1 MFKSNSKSIVIISL
15 VLLIY
20 FAAFGFLFSKSSNY
34 DGIFYYTDELLKALL
49 AAGTVA
55 ALTSIIFVFQ
65 DRVEQRGKKE
75 QEVFKVKIEFYS
87 KLIVT
92 LEAIEKDGD
101 VDAEE
106 LQTLFFLTMRSVM
119 FSSPEVFEAVVAYYD
134 LCKETSNENTAN
146 NRYKL
151 ITEIAER
158 ARNNLEVQDPIP
170 DHVRKE
176 FLAKLE
182 DIATHAFQMSE
193 ISKSERRQT
202 RSISEKRKIVNEYDN
217 YGDGRARWLKDTH
230 NIVPAYIATWRKQ
243 IKLNDSGND

>member
-34 DGIFYYTDELLKALL
+34 HGIFYYTDELLKALL

-101 VDAEE
+101 VDAE
-106 LQTLFFLTMRSVM
+106 
-119 FSSPEVFEAVVAYYD
+119 
-134 LCKETSNENTAN
+134 
-146 NRYKL
+146 
-151 ITEIAER
+151 
-158 ARNNLEVQDPIP
+158 
-170 DHVRKE
+170 
-176 FLAKLE
+176 
-182 DIATHAFQMSE
+182 
-193 ISKSERRQT
+193 
-202 RSISEKRKIVNEYDN
+202 
-217 YGDGRARWLKDTH
+217 
-230 NIVPAYIATWRKQ
+230 
-243 IKLNDSGND
+243 